1 MKRYLSL
8 LLLAAAISTV
18 QAIVPKVDFQPSY
31 SELGNIE
38 RTDSATRVALTLMH
52 LPGYWVK
59 ISAEPY
65 IVDVNDSTRIFK
77 IIGQENIP
85 LNKKITMPKSGRHE
99 GALLFEPLPA
109 DIELVDIILDEPSSA
124 SDNILGVHL
133 NEQKTARPAYHH
145 AADLFGDSA
154 GAWDISLPE
163 RYRDYPIYSREG
175 RAHLHGKIDNYSPR
189 IGFSTFTV
197 DTRDFLT
204 NEEYV
209 NIGEIEPDGTF
220 SVDLVVHH
228 PQTGYF
234 RIGDMARNLFY
245 MPGDTLEI
253 VASNRLGNG
262 TAGRRNPEYFGFV
275 GKLSDA
281 AKINMLTDSVK
292 TRHDLVNKVWDK
304 YRVMPSD
311 SMAVPVIEA
320 NRELCML
327 LDTVLTDMP
336 HFLEKAD
343 VSLRCKDFVAVGAA
357 SFIVDQLEDNEL
369 RLRYVDSE
377 NNKVDPAVLMEP
389 RRKYIDFIYNNP
401 LMGACSFSMPNRW
414 MFSKMVYPSLAYV
427 NKGESDSIRACDKA
441 NESVYGVGNCFTAQL
456 SRAAFF
462 CDMLQQTP
470 TVTRDNIEALRGKV
484 AALASTLTYP
494 KLVDVVLQAY
504 STAVE
509 DMVFSEVQE
518 SESAELSRQQP
529 ADRTALDKLIAPY
542 SGNVLF
548 VDFWGLSCGAC
559 RQTMKD
565 SKDMLARYEDKPFK
579 ALYVTEDDGSKER
592 SLKWLEKEGIN
603 GEFIFVDS
611 DTWNRLR
618 ASLGFLGVPF
628 GLLIDKA
635 GNIVKTNVYHLHEGE
650 IDSLL

>member
-1 MKRYLSL
+1 MKRYLIL
-8 LLLAAAISTV
+8 LLLAAAIPTV
-18 QAIVPKVDFQPSY
+18 RAVVPKVDFQPSY
-31 SELGNIE
+31 YEVGNIE
-38 RTDSATRVALTLMH
+38 RTDSSTRVALTLRH
-52 LPGYWVK
+52 LPGYWVR
-59 ISAEPY
+59 ISTEPY

-77 IIGQENIP
+77 MIGQENIP

-133 NEQKTARPAYHH
+133 NEQKPARPAYHH
-145 AADLFGDSA
+145 AADLFTDSA

-163 RYRDYPIYSREG
+163 RYSDYPIYSRDG
-175 RAHLHGKIDNYSPR
+175 RAHLHGKLDNYSPR

-220 SVDLVVHH
+220 SIDLVVHH
-228 PQTGYF
+228 PQVGYF
-234 RIGDMARNLFY
+234 KIGDVWRNIFY
-245 MPGDTLEI
+245 MPGDTLDI
-253 VASNRLGNG
+253 VLSNKMTGR
-262 TAGRRNPEYFGFV
+262 TAGRRAPEYFGFT
-275 GKLSDA
+275 GNLSDA
-281 AKINMLTDSVK
+281 AKINMLSDSVK
-292 TRHDLVNKVWDK
+292 ARYDLVKVWDK
-304 YRVMPSD
+304 YRVNPSD
-311 SMAVPVIEA
+311 SMAAQVIEA

-336 HFLEKAD
+336 HFLSKAD
-343 VSLRCKDFVAVGAA
+343 VSLLCKDLVAVGAA
-357 SFIVDQLEDNEL
+357 SFIVDQMEDNEL
-369 RLRYVDSE
+369 YLRHGDSE
-377 NNKVDPAVLMEP
+377 KNNVDPAVLMEP

-401 LMGACSFSMPNRW
+401 LMGACSFSLPNRW
-414 MFSKMVYPSLAYV
+414 MFSKMVYPSLAYI
-427 NKGESDSIRACDKA
+427 NKGESDSIKACDKA
-441 NESVYGVGNCFTAQL
+441 NESVYGVGDCFTTQL

-462 CDMLQQTP
+462 CYMLQQTP
-470 TVTRDNIEALRGKV
+470 TATRDNIDALRGKV

-518 SESAELSRQQP
+518 SEATVMSRQQP
-529 ADRTALDKLIAPY
+529 ADRAALDKLIAPY
-542 SGNVLF
+542 HGNVLF
-548 VDFWGLSCGAC
+548 VDFWGLSCGPC
-559 RQTMKD
+559 RQNMKAA
-565 SKDMLARYEDKPFK
+565 KDLLARYEDKPFK
-579 ALYVTEDDGSKER
+579 ALYVTEDDGTKEK
-592 SLKWLEKEGIN
+592 SLKWLEEEGIN

-628 GLLIDKA
+628 GLLIDKE
-635 GNIVKTNVYHLHEGE
+635 GNIVKTDVYHLQESD